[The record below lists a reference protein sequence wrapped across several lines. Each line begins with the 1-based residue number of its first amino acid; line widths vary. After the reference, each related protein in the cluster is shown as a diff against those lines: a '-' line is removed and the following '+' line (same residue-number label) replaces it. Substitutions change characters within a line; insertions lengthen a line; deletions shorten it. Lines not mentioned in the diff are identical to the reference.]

1 MTKVESRV
9 LNFLKEHFDVVVI
22 IAVTVVAIL
31 IRFLMLKFRSGDYN
45 LFLEPWFNEIQ
56 EKGLRGVFS
65 SGGVGDYNCPYVIL
79 LWFLTKLPISPLLSI
94 KAVSIIFDFGL
105 AIISMLIVNH
115 VLKLRKENNTKVKF
129 LSIITYS
136 IVILLPTVLCNSA
149 LWAQCDSVYAFFVLF
164 SVYMFLKR
172 KYTWSF
178 VLLGCAFSFKLQS
191 VFILPAYLIAY
202 FKDKS
207 FSILNFLLIP
217 MVLVVLSLPALV
229 CGLPFFNIFTIYFN
243 QIGEYKSLTLA
254 MLNVYQLFSGEYS
267 YVSLIGYSAVFLMFV
282 GLTYF
287 VVRYVKKVDNEKMIS
302 ILLLSVLICICFLP
316 SMHERYGY
324 LADILAVLYFVLGY
338 GSVLVPVVIEV
349 LALIGYF
356 SFLFG
361 LSMSDYGIL
370 GLLPLGIIIYV
381 GNKFIQ
387 GGVAETKKVKLV

>member
-1 MTKVESRV
+1 M
-9 LNFLKEHFDVVVI
+9 
-22 IAVTVVAIL
+22 
-31 IRFLMLKFRSGDYN
+31 
-45 LFLEPWFNEIQ
+45 
-56 EKGLRGVFS
+56 
-65 SGGVGDYNCPYVIL
+65 
-79 LWFLTKLPISPLLSI
+79 SI

-105 AIISMLIVNH
+105 AIISMLIVNYI
-115 VLKLRKENNTKVKF
+115 LKLRKESNTKVKF
-129 LSIITYS
+129 LSVITYS
-136 IVILLPTVLCNSA
+136 IIILLPTVLCNSA
-149 LWAQCDSVYAFFVLF
+149 LWAQCDSIYAFFVLF

-172 KYTWSF
+172 KYVWSF

-191 VFILPAYLIAY
+191 VFILPAYLIVY

-217 MVLVVLSLPALV
+217 IVLVVLSLPALA

-254 MLNVYQLFSGEYS
+254 MLNVYQLFGGEYS
-267 YVSLIGYSAVFLMFV
+267 YVSLIGYSVVFLMFI
-282 GLTYF
+282 GLMYF
-287 VVRYVKKVDNEKMIS
+287 VIRYVKKMDNEKMIS

-324 LADILAVLYFVLGY
+324 LANILAILYFVLGY
-338 GSVLVPVVIEV
+338 GSVLVPVIIEI

-361 LSMSDYGIL
+361 LSMSNYGIL

-381 GNKFIQ
+381 GSRFVR
-387 GGVAETKKVKLV
+387 GGAAKAEKIKLSAG